1 MDCQARRRKR
11 EAKGGI
17 PSQPFLARCLVE
29 FSLTF
34 SAFLGDLDNDP
45 RVGDKIDC
53 TSSFEIEQEEMMR
66 KSGQDLTPDMWLV
79 RLPRFPK
86 RQNADI

>member
-17 PSQPFLARCLVE
+17 LFRPFLPRRLVE
-29 FSLTF
+29 LSLTF

-79 RLPRFPK
+79 SNPLLSDSLLGF
-86 RQNADI
+86 